1 MQSIEDFWEDILSQD
16 SERIFAAISM
26 LDALTHQ
33 EVIRHLKLM
42 TVEPGWHPAQMTA
55 AFNALS
61 ILANFNI
68 ARGESNLAE

>member
-33 EVIRHLKLM
+33 EVIRHLKRM
-42 TVEPGWHPAQMTA
+42 TLEPGWHPAQSTA
-55 AFNALS
+55 ASLALEALALS
-61 ILANFNI
+61 NPDSG
-68 ARGESNLAE
+68 R